1 MQTHAGRTMP
11 PTLVLFLLLTG
22 AAAGASAQA
31 DPAGEALYRDGVLP
45 SGAMLSGVREGNARI
60 SGSDAACVSCH
71 RRSGLGSTEGR
82 ITIPP
87 ITGPYLYRPADE
99 RIDDQEVPYV
109 GTSRVAHQAYN
120 DETLARAI
128 RTGVGADGR
137 PLSYLMPRY
146 ELDDASMEQLIAY
159 LKGMTPRHVP
169 GVTDTVLHFA
179 TIITPDA
186 DPARRAGTLAVLDKY
201 FLDKNAAARAV
212 APRLYATRPMHFRV
226 NRKWQLHVWE
236 LSGAP
241 QTWEAQLRKRLAAEP
256 VFAVISGVG
265 GATWEPVHRF
275 CEEQGV
281 PCLFPNID
289 APPGNDGDFYSLY
302 FSRQVLL
309 EAQLIAEQIGERRD
323 AGPLRVVQVFRS
335 GDVGEQAAGELRAAG
350 AQSGVTFEN
359 RVLRSTGSAEDL
371 RKSVSQLHGADALV
385 LWLRPQDLAWLP
397 PSPPH
402 TSLVWMSGVMGGLE
416 GAPLPVAWRAATRM
430 TYPFDLPERRRVRV
444 DYAMGWFRI
453 RQVPLPALQVQADTY
468 LACGLLSETLNH
480 MVDTFERDYLIERIE
495 QDLDHRVLTGYYPR
509 LTLAAGQRFASKG
522 GYVVRFSEPQ
532 GPKLATL
539 SEWLTPEASRL
550 SASAR

>member
-1 MQTHAGRTMP
+1 MRTHAKRKTP
-11 PTLVLFLLLTG
+11 LITLVLFLLGTV
-22 AAAGASAQA
+22 AGDASAQGLH
-31 DPAGEALYRDGVLP
+31 AGEAIYRDGVLP
-45 SGAMLSGVREGNARI
+45 SGAPLSGVRQGNASI
-60 SGSDAACVSCH
+60 GGSDAACVSCH

-87 ITGPYLYRPADE
+87 VTGPYLFRAAE
-99 RIDDQEVPYV
+99 QRIDDQEVPYV

-128 RTGVGADGR
+128 RAGVGADDR

-146 ELDDASMEQLIAY
+146 DLDDASMAELIAY
-159 LKGMTPRHVP
+159 LKQMTPRQVP
-169 GVTDTVLHFA
+169 GVTDAVLHFA

-186 DPARRAGTLAVLDKY
+186 DPARRAGTLAVLEKY
-201 FLDKNAAARAV
+201 FLDKNAAARAI

-226 NRKWQLHVWE
+226 NRRWQLHVWE

-241 QTWEAQLRKRLAAEP
+241 QTWGEQLRKRLAAEP

-275 CEEQGV
+275 CEEQGL

-289 APPGNDGDFYSLY
+289 APPGSDGDFYSLY

-309 EAQLIAEQIGERRD
+309 EAQLIREQLGHRD

-350 AQSGVTFEN
+350 TQSGVRFEN
-359 RVLRSTGSAEDL
+359 RVLRSAGGAQEL
-371 RKSVSQLHGADALV
+371 RQAVSQLHDTDVLV
-385 LWLRPQDLAWLP
+385 LWLRPKDLSLLP
-397 PSPPH
+397 AAPPR

-416 GAPLPVAWRAATRM
+416 GAPLPVAWRATTRM
-430 TYPFDLPERRRVRV
+430 TYPFDLPDRRRVRV

-453 RQVPLPALQVQADTY
+453 RQVPVSALQVQADTY

-532 GPKLATL
+532 GPKLATV
-539 SEWLTPEASRL
+539 SEWLTPDAGRL